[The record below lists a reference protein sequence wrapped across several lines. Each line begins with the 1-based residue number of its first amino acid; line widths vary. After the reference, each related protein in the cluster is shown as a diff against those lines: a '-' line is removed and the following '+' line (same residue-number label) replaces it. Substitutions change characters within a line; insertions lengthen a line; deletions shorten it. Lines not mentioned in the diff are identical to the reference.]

1 MRLASLVVILLI
13 LFIAVCPAKA
23 ALGYHIQFREVG
35 GAWQN
40 APEQF
45 IYGDWPVYPE
55 RPAFR
60 IYLERRD
67 ANAAREA
74 GKLNHP
80 EYEWQVEAL

>member
-1 MRLASLVVILLI
+1 MRLVSLLVILLI
-13 LFIAVCPAKA
+13 LLTVTVTAKA
-23 ALGYHIQFREVG
+23 ALAYHIQFREVG
-35 GAWQN
+35 GVWQN

-55 RPAFR
+55 RPQFR
-60 IYLERRD
+60 LYLERRD

-80 EYEWQVEAL
+80 EYEWRVEAL